1 MLNFTFIVRNENRWK
16 FLFFA
21 VLFQK
26 KKKNHEN
33 KLHNAPKVSQFY
45 FQSQSMEFNLKN
57 HLTLILLFLSRC
69 YALKINW
76 RHHLQGSL
84 LWSFKS
90 CFGSCCD
97 WNIYISILF
106 HNFHFIF
113 LIPLPS
119 VGQSMLVFFGHILFS
134 IQHLN
139 RNLQKALWHFFF
151 YYFFISGA
159 WRMELKIL
167 VKTFLKISKS
177 IAL

>member
-1 MLNFTFIVRNENRWK
+1 MKILIFRSFIS
-16 FLFFA
+16 
-21 VLFQK
+21 
-26 KKKNHEN
+26 KKKNPEN

-119 VGQSMLVFFGHILFS
+119 VGQSMLVFFGHILFLFNIS
-134 IQHLN
+134 IGISKRLYDT
-139 RNLQKALWHFFF
+139 FFF
-151 YYFFISGA
+151 TISSSRVLEE
-159 WRMELKIL
+159 WN
-167 VKTFLKISKS
+167 
-177 IAL
+177 